1 MGRMSELMI
10 EIQEKEAGERIAKIL
25 DISFFDLVEL
35 EYEIETD
42 ESKDGLVYSYRIVF
56 SEDSPKEIL
65 DKINRLEDGRTVY
78 LEPWELDEEY
88 DYDEQFDAITQNK
101 EYVQK
106 YKDEIAN
113 LEVLTHLKMP
123 DEVLKAV
130 LNRQMFIGIIGTM
143 ETFLADVF
151 INLTFDND
159 KYFRNFIENHP
170 EFRKRKFELK
180 EIFEQSDKL
189 KETAKKVMLDT
200 IYHNLPTVREMYRDT
215 FEIDFPKIKDTY
227 KHVLKRHDLVHRNGK
242 TKEGEDVITDEK
254 AIEELIKAVNELVYS
269 VAKELDLLKP
279 VANK

>member
-1 MGRMSELMI
+1 MGRMSDLMI

-25 DISFFDLVEL
+25 DISLFDLVEL
-35 EYEIETD
+35 DYEIETD
-42 ESKDGLVYSYRIVF
+42 ESDDGLIYNYRIEF

-65 DKINRLEDGRTVY
+65 DKISRLEDGCRVY

-101 EYVQK
+101 EFVQK

-159 KYFRNFIENHP
+159 KYFRNFIETHP

-180 EIFEQSDKL
+180 EIYEQYDKL
-189 KETAKKVMLDT
+189 KETAKIVMLDT

-215 FEIDFPKIKDTY
+215 FEIEFPKIKDAY
-227 KHVLKRHDLVHRNGK
+227 EYVLKRHDLVHRNGK
-242 TKEGEDVITDEK
+242 TKDGKIIVTDEK
-254 AIEELIKAVNELVYS
+254 AIDDLIKTVNELVYG
-269 VAKELDLLKP
+269 VAKELKL
-279 VANK
+279 

>member
-1 MGRMSELMI
+1 MGRMSDLMI

-25 DISFFDLVEL
+25 DISLFDLVKL
-35 EYEIETD
+35 DYEIETD
-42 ESKDGLVYSYRIVF
+42 ESDDGLIYNYRIEF

-65 DKINRLEDGRTVY
+65 DKISRLEDGHRVY

-101 EYVQK
+101 EFVQK

-159 KYFRNFIENHP
+159 KYFRNFIETHP

-180 EIFEQSDKL
+180 EIYEQYDKL
-189 KETAKKVMLDT
+189 KETAKIVMLDT

-215 FEIDFPKIKDTY
+215 FEIEFPKIKDAY
-227 KHVLKRHDLVHRNGK
+227 EYVLKRHDLVHRNGK
-242 TKEGEDVITDEK
+242 TKDGKIVVTDEK
-254 AIEELIKAVNELVYS
+254 AIDELIKTVNELVYG
-269 VAKELDLLKP
+269 VAKELKL
-279 VANK
+279 

>member
-1 MGRMSELMI
+1 MGKMSDLMI

-25 DISFFDLVEL
+25 DISLFDLLEL

-42 ESKDGLVYSYRIVF
+42 ESKDGLIYNYRIEF
-56 SEDSPKEIL
+56 SEDSPEEIL
-65 DKINRLEDGRTVY
+65 KKISRLEDGRRVY
-78 LEPWELDEEY
+78 IEPWELDSEY

-101 EYVQK
+101 EFVRK

-123 DEVLKAV
+123 DELLKAV

-151 INLTFDND
+151 INLTFDNEE
-159 KYFRNFIENHP
+159 YFRNFIKTHP

-180 EIFEQSDKL
+180 EIYEQYDKL

-215 FEIDFPKIKDTY
+215 FGIEFPKIKDAY
-227 KHVLKRHDLVHRNGK
+227 EYVLKRHDLVHRNGK
-242 TKEGEDVITDEK
+242 TKEGEIVVTDEK
-254 AIEELIKAVNELVYS
+254 AIDELIQTINELVYGL
-269 VAKELDLLKP
+269 AAELKI
-279 VANK
+279 

>member
-1 MGRMSELMI
+1 MGRMSDLMI
-10 EIQEKEAGERIAKIL
+10 DIQEKEAGERIAKIL
-25 DISFFDLVEL
+25 DISLFDLSEL
-35 EYEIETD
+35 EYRIETD
-42 ESKDGLVYSYRIVF
+42 ESKDGLIYNYRIEF

-65 DKINRLEDGRTVY
+65 KKINRLEDGCRVY
-78 LEPWELDEEY
+78 LDPWELDEEY

-101 EYVQK
+101 EFVQK

-113 LEVLTHLKMP
+113 LQVLAHLKMP

-159 KYFRNFIENHP
+159 KYFRNFIESHP

-215 FEIDFPKIKDTY
+215 FEIEFPEIKDAY
-227 KHVLKRHDLVHRNGK
+227 EYVLQRHDLVHRNGK
-242 TKEGEDVITDEK
+242 TKEGEIVVTDEK
-254 AIEELIKAVNELVYS
+254 AIEELIRTVNELVFG
-269 VAKELDLLKP
+269 VAEKLNL
-279 VANK
+279 

>member
-1 MGRMSELMI
+1 MGRMSDLMI

-25 DISFFDLVEL
+25 DISLFDLVKL
-35 EYEIETD
+35 DYEIETD
-42 ESKDGLVYSYRIVF
+42 ESDDGLIYNYRIEF

-65 DKINRLEDGRTVY
+65 DKISRLEDGRRVY

-101 EYVQK
+101 EFVQK

-159 KYFRNFIENHP
+159 KYFRNFIETHP

-180 EIFEQSDKL
+180 EIYEQYDKL
-189 KETAKKVMLDT
+189 KETAKIVMLDT

-215 FEIDFPKIKDTY
+215 FEIEFPKIKDAY
-227 KHVLKRHDLVHRNGK
+227 EYVLKRHDLVHRNGK
-242 TKEGEDVITDEK
+242 TKDGKIVVTDEK
-254 AIEELIKAVNELVYS
+254 AIDELIKTVNELVYG
-269 VAKELDLLKP
+269 VAKELKL
-279 VANK
+279 

>member
-1 MGRMSELMI
+1 MGKMSDLMI

-25 DISFFDLVEL
+25 DISLFDLVEL

-42 ESKDGLVYSYRIVF
+42 ESEDGLIYNYRIEF

-65 DKINRLEDGRTVY
+65 EKISRLEDGRRVY
-78 LEPWELDEEY
+78 LESWELDSEY

-101 EYVQK
+101 EFVKK

-151 INLTFDND
+151 INLTFDNEE
-159 KYFRNFIENHP
+159 YFRNFIETHP

-180 EIFEQSDKL
+180 EIYEQYDKL

-215 FEIDFPKIKDTY
+215 FGIEFPKIKDAY
-227 KHVLKRHDLVHRNGK
+227 EYVLKRHDLVHRNGK
-242 TKEGEDVITDEK
+242 TKEGETVVTDEK
-254 AIEELIKAVNELVYS
+254 AIDELIKTINELVYG
-269 VAKELDLLKP
+269 VAAELKI
-279 VANK
+279 

>member
-25 DISFFDLVEL
+25 DISFYDLVEL

-42 ESKDGLVYSYRIVF
+42 ESKDGLIYNYRIEF

-65 DKINRLEDGRTVY
+65 AKIDRLEDGCRVH
-78 LEPWELDEEY
+78 LEPWELDSEY
-88 DYDEQFDAITQNK
+88 DYDEQFDAITENK
-101 EYVQK
+101 EFIKK
-106 YKDEIAN
+106 YTDEIAN
-113 LEVLTHLKMP
+113 LEVLTNLKMP

-159 KYFRNFIENHP
+159 KYFRNFIETHP
-170 EFRKRKFELK
+170 EFGKRKFELK

-200 IYHNLPTVREMYRDT
+200 IYHNLPIVREIYRDT
-215 FEIDFPKIKDTY
+215 FEIDFPKIKDAY
-227 KHVLKRHDLVHRNGK
+227 EYVLKRHDLVHRNGK
-242 TKEGEDVITDEK
+242 TKEGEIVVTDEN
-254 AIEELIKAVNELVYS
+254 AIEELIKTINELVYG
-269 VAKELDLLKP
+269 VAENLNL
-279 VANK
+279 

>member
-1 MGRMSELMI
+1 MGRAKELWM
-10 EIQEKEAGERIAKIL
+10 EMQEQEDDRRIAKIL
-25 DISFFDLVEL
+25 EISYDDLMEL

-42 ESKDGLVYSYRIVF
+42 QSKDGLIYNYRIEF

-65 DKINRLEDGRTVY
+65 EKISRLEDGCRVY
-78 LEPWELDEEY
+78 LQPWELDEEY
-88 DYDEQFDAITQNK
+88 DYDEQFDAITENK
-101 EYVQK
+101 EFVQK

-159 KYFRNFIENHP
+159 KYFRNFIETHP
-170 EFRKRKFELK
+170 EFQKRKFELK

-215 FEIDFPKIKDTY
+215 FEIDFPKIKEAY
-227 KHVLKRHDLVHRNGK
+227 EYVLKRHDLVHRNGK
-242 TKEGEDVITDEK
+242 TKEGEIVVTDEK
-254 AIEELIKAVNELVYS
+254 AIEGLIKTVNELVFG
-269 VAKELDLLKP
+269 VAEKLNL
-279 VANK
+279 